1 MNKKNKRTAINI
13 IAQCIAFAVNLGVSF
28 LLTPYITKTLGKEVY
43 GFVGLA
49 YNVTSYIGVFT
60 VAFNTMLNIFVAS
73 NYHKKE
79 MKKAN
84 EFFSS
89 VLIAD
94 VAISTIFML
103 SL

>member
-1 MNKKNKRTAINI
+1 M
-13 IAQCIAFAVNLGVSF
+13 AQCIAFAVNLGVSF
-28 LLTPYITKTLGKEVY
+28 LLTPYITETLGKEVY

-49 YNVTSYIGVFT
+49 YNVTSYISVFT

-73 NYHKKE
+73 NYHKNE

-94 VAISTIFML
+94 VIISFIIFIPL
-103 SL
+103 LFITFNY